1 MRKLLIISMIIFC
14 SKSLFPNPPIGT
26 YILFQPNS
34 QISFLHILN
43 LDSTENF
50 TYYEFTIYN
59 EKFMSVSLSDS
70 VTGTWCRYENNIYL
84 YSNLYL
90 EASPEIRTLYQIMPS
105 KSLMGDS
112 LHLTIIDECTLGYP
126 GLYRKFRCVNS
137 IIPNNFDKELL
148 SSIIFIMKNAPIMEH
163 NSVPDNSS
171 NK

>member
-1 MRKLLIISMIIFC
+1 MRKSFILLIIIFFTQR
-14 SKSLFPNPPIGT
+14 LFPNPLIGT

-34 QISFLHILN
+34 QISYLHVLN

-50 TYYEFTIYN
+50 TYYEFTIHNDQYV
-59 EKFMSVSLSDS
+59 SISLSDS
-70 VTGTWCRYENNIYL
+70 VTGKWCCYENNIYL

-90 EASPEIRTLYQIMPS
+90 EASPEVRTLYQIMPA

-126 GLYRKFRCVNS
+126 GLYRQFRCVNS
-137 IIPNNFDKELL
+137 IIPNNYKELL
-148 SSIIFIMKNAPIMEH
+148 NSMIFIMKNDAIMEH
-163 NSVPDNSS
+163 NFIPNNSS

>member
-1 MRKLLIISMIIFC
+1 MIIFC

-34 QISFLHILN
+34 QISYLHILN

-50 TYYEFTIYN
+50 TYYEFTIHN
-59 EKFMSVSLSDS
+59 ERYMSISASDS
-70 VTGTWCRYENNIYL
+70 VTGKWCRYENNIYL
-84 YSNLYL
+84 YSNQYL
-90 EASPEIRTLYQIMPS
+90 EASSGVRTLCQVLPS

-112 LHLTIIDECTLGYP
+112 LHLTIIDECTLAYP
-126 GLYRKFRCVNS
+126 GLYRQFRCINS